1 MRSVGTVV
9 LISVVVSLAAAQQKN
24 KSTITGEVIGLR
36 CYLAK
41 GEAGRGE
48 AHRKC
53 AIACAKKGVPLA
65 ILQEKTES
73 IYLAAKARGMSGA
86 NEMLMPF
93 VGDRVSA
100 RGTVEER
107 GGVKMLFI
115 DSIEKSP

>member
-1 MRSVGTVV
+1 MRSLGTIV
-9 LISVVVSLAAAQQKN
+9 LISVVASLAVAQQKN
-24 KSTITGEVIGLR
+24 KSTIIGEVIGLK

-48 AHRKC
+48 GHKKC
-53 AIACAKKGVPLA
+53 ALACAKKGVPLA
-65 ILQEKTES
+65 ILQEKTER

-93 VGDRVSA
+93 VGERVSA
-100 RGTVEER
+100 TGTLEER